1 MNTRGLGSWDE
12 RSIYEYR
19 GFRVFGLGVESPGV
33 LDNVSIPVLLED
45 GIPIHPLGGVLET
58 YIGVYR
64 EIEKM
69 ETN

>member
-33 LDNVSIPVLLED
+33 LDNAEAAAPGTVFPRCWKPASLFIL
-45 GIPIHPLGGVLET
+45 
-58 YIGVYR
+58 
-64 EIEKM
+64 
-69 ETN
+69 